1 MSVFKDFEA
10 KALGLLLGGHLP
22 EDEIAMVLAS
32 ASFVSCEHTGV
43 GYFLTVRHAI
53 LPIERRVYDRP
64 LPVGAASGVE
74 CGFIVFLEGG
84 ELTLECYS
92 RGGRVPEDIRDWPV
106 EVHPT
111 PTLGSWTPNAIA
123 G

>member
-53 LPIERRVYDRP
+53 LPIEKRAYSSP
-64 LPVGAASGVE
+64 LLLGAASGVE

-92 RGGRVPEDIRDWPV
+92 WGGRVPEDFRDQHV
-106 EVHPT
+106 EVCQHPRWVR
-111 PTLGSWTPNAIA
+111 PP
-123 G
+123 